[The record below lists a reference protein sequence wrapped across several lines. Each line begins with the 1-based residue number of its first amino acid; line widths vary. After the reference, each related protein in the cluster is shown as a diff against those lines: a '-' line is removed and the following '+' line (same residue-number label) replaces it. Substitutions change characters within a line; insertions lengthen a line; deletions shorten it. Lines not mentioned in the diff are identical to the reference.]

1 MNDMTVMKE
10 RTAQSLID
18 IFNKLF
24 EDSLN
29 TVLLLG
35 DDEPIY
41 LPADHDNPQHRVIFA
56 HGFFASAL
64 HEISH
69 WCIAGEQRRQLVD
82 FGYWYKPDGRTA
94 AEQAEFENVE
104 IKPQALEWILSQ
116 AAGHKFHFSADN
128 LGSDIGASD
137 QFKENVLQQVQV
149 YMSEGIPTRPRRL
162 VEAFQEYYGTR
173 IQLSDFSLEGK

>member
-10 RTAQSLID
+10 RTAQSLVE
-18 IFNKLF
+18 IFNGLF

-41 LPADHDNPQHRVIFA
+41 LPADEKDPRHRVIFA

-69 WCIAGEQRRQLVD
+69 WCVAGEQRRLLVD

-94 AEQAEFENVE
+94 AEQAEFETVE
-104 IKPQALEWILSQ
+104 VKPQALEWILSQ

-137 QFKENVLQQVQV
+137 QFKQNVLQQVQQ
-149 YMSEGIPTRPRRL
+149 YISGGIPLRPGKL

-173 IQLSDFSLEGK
+173 IQLSDFSLTGK